1 MAPLTGVLLQ
11 RYSPDMLW
19 SVVFWLLVSA
29 VWAFIHKV
37 TTHQKDA
44 LASALWLGAVT
55 SLVMGVIIE
64 VILRGG
70 RLPVSW

>member
-19 SVVFWLLVSA
+19 AVAFWLLVGL
-29 VWAFIHKV
+29 VWIFIYRV
-37 TTHQKDA
+37 TTPQKDT
-44 LASALWLGAVT
+44 LASALWLGAIT
-55 SLVMGVIIE
+55 SLALGLFVEAV
-64 VILRGG
+64 LRGG

>member
-1 MAPLTGVLLQ
+1 MAPLTGVLPQ

-19 SVVFWLLVSA
+19 AVVFWLLVSA

-37 TTHQKDA
+37 TTPQKDV
-44 LASALWLGAVT
+44 LASALWLGAIT
-55 SLVMGVIIE
+55 SLVMGVIVE